1 MMILASEWVFVI
13 FQRIWPIRS
22 RDLKRKYNFKI
33 YVTYSIRKTIISIA
47 PYQDSKTA
55 CVFYNLFVHL
65 IKVIFYILLTLVG
78 VVLAAAIVLCGCD
91 SYHRGI
97 RATFDKYCCK
107 NKNETDEKKNDENKE
122 ATEPNECMLDN

>member
-1 MMILASEWVFVI
+1 MLH
-13 FQRIWPIRS
+13 
-22 RDLKRKYNFKI
+22 
-33 YVTYSIRKTIISIA
+33 SIKKTIISIA

-122 ATEPNECMLDN
+122 ATDPNESNHMLDD